1 MDQPAKKETSQIY
14 INLTRFFLNKPIY
27 FFSCIETLLRNIRN
41 QKSLTEKIY
50 GRDIG
55 QDSISDHVMRPALS
69 DQRLVRGAGNLVPLA
84 AAPERKRVTLDSCLV
99 ARPSQ
104 LL

>member
-41 QKSLTEKIY
+41 QKSLTEKNIWS
-50 GRDIG
+50 GHRTG
-55 QDSISDHVMRPALS
+55 LH
-69 DQRLVRGAGNLVPLA
+69 
-84 AAPERKRVTLDSCLV
+84 K
-99 ARPSQ
+99 
-104 LL
+104 